1 MILCDT
7 NILIEIYKGNM
18 TIVEIVKKIGQE
30 NIAISDV
37 TRAELLYGAR
47 DKKELITIK
56 NDSEK
61 ITVLPI
67 DSEISSLAVEIIEKN
82 ALSHRCSLPDA
93 LIAATAIVNKVQLYT
108 LNIKDFKYIKDLS
121 FYNMD
126 SL

>member
-47 DKKELITIK
+47 DKKELLTIK
-56 NDSEK
+56 NDSAK
-61 ITVLPI
+61 ITVLP
-67 DSEISSLAVEIIEKN
+67 N
-82 ALSHRCSLPDA
+82 
-93 LIAATAIVNKVQLYT
+93 
-108 LNIKDFKYIKDLS
+108 
-121 FYNMD
+121 
-126 SL
+126 